1 MKAGK
6 IIKYCFV
13 AFAVFVL
20 AVLGF
25 HIFMNSDRSALSDVY
40 PTESAKEAYAKY
52 GEDAFVSFNLPDEMS
67 HDGYITAYSP
77 AYCEKTGEYQI
88 TVRYNDS
95 LPENYLVGS
104 DTDKYYFELTPGEK
118 YNMLREIIAKSK
130 STMYVGDGI
139 NDTPSLAGADVGV
152 AMGTIGQDAAIE
164 AADIVI
170 MSDSLDKLPEAIAI
184 ARKTINISW
193 QNIIFALGVKG
204 LILLLGL
211 CGFANMWLAVFAD
224 VGVAV
229 LAILNS
235 MRALSAPKS
244 K

>member
-25 HIFMNSDRSALSDVY
+25 RIFMNSDRSALSDVY

-95 LPENYLVGS
+95 LPENYLKGS
-104 DTDKYYFELTPGEK
+104 DPDKYYFELRDDEGETVARAK
-118 YNMLREIIAKSK
+118 RVAEKERYFYNYIRLSFEGITLSEETTLSLYLCSDECQYPAEHTDGIIAAHPALMKGP
-130 STMYVGDGI
+130 V
-139 NDTPSLAGADVGV
+139 
-152 AMGTIGQDAAIE
+152 
-164 AADIVI
+164 
-170 MSDSLDKLPEAIAI
+170 KLSPEE
-184 ARKTINISW
+184 KK
-193 QNIIFALGVKG
+193 ALEK
-204 LILLLGL
+204 
-211 CGFANMWLAVFAD
+211 
-224 VGVAV
+224 
-229 LAILNS
+229 
-235 MRALSAPKS
+235 
-244 K
+244 